1 MTGNFLNDSEITGF
15 LTILY
20 STTGGNAVHYYHASK
35 LPNKLNFTSV
45 LGGHVSGQFAMSIFA
60 TGEGNLPLPRA
71 IGTPRIVN
79 VKASQDPGK
88 FIIL

>member
-1 MTGNFLNDSEITGF
+1 MTGKFLNDSEITGF
-15 LTILY
+15 LAIFY
-20 STTGGNAVHYYHASK
+20 STTEGNAVHYYLAFK
-35 LPNKLNFTSV
+35 LPNKLNFKHV
-45 LGGHVSGQFAMSIFA
+45 FGDHVSGQFAVSIFA
-60 TGEGNLPLPRA
+60 TGEDNLPLPRA